1 MEAELIYNVQ
11 VLISGAQKSD
21 FFIYIC
27 IYICIYV
34 CIYIFFY
41 RYIFFF
47 RFFFHYR
54 LLQDNEYSFLSQ
66 PTFLKFVF
74 NF

>member
-21 FFIYIC
+21 FFIYIYIR
-27 IYICIYV
+27 IYMR
-34 CIYIFFY
+34 IYIFFY
-41 RYIFFF
+41 RYRFFF

-54 LLQDNEYSFLSQ
+54 LLQVNEYSSLSQ
-66 PTFLKFVF
+66 PTFLKFLF